1 MLNTNSITMEKQM
14 NGVISPDMIEQ
25 NLEYIRSFIEV
36 ELAEKK
42 ETIKRQAAEIEE
54 LKQLL
59 QKKELAIGMFEAN
72 TREFRE
78 TAEGNRQLINKLLGD
93 ISRLQ
98 NDIDWY
104 KRTYEKRSLLGVL
117 REKMAA
123 AFGKKK

>member
-1 MLNTNSITMEKQM
+1 MEKQL
-14 NGVISPDMIEQ
+14 NGAISQDMIRQ
-25 NLEYIRSFIEV
+25 NLDHIRNFIEI

-42 ETIKRQAAEIEE
+42 ATIKEQTAEIDE
-54 LKQLL
+54 LKKQLQ
-59 QKKELAIGMFEAN
+59 QKNIAISMFEAN
-72 TREFRE
+72 TREFQE

-117 REKMAA
+117 REKLAG
-123 AFGKKK
+123 GKKNRQPR

>member
-1 MLNTNSITMEKQM
+1 MEKQL
-14 NGVISPDMIEQ
+14 NGAISQDMIRQ
-25 NLEYIRSFIEV
+25 DLDYIKSFIEN

-42 ETIKRQAAEIEE
+42 ETIKEQAAEIEE
-54 LKQLL
+54 LKEQL
-59 QKKELAIGMFEAN
+59 QKKNLAIGMFEAN
-72 TREFRE
+72 TREFQE

-117 REKMAA
+117 REKLAG
-123 AFGKKK
+123 GKKNRQAL

>member
-1 MLNTNSITMEKQM
+1 MEKQL
-14 NGVISPDMIEQ
+14 NGVVSPDIIKQ

-42 ETIKRQAAEIEE
+42 ETIKEQAAEIEA

-59 QKKELAIGMFEAN
+59 QKKDIAISMFEAN
-72 TREFRE
+72 TREFQE

-117 REKMAA
+117 REK
-123 AFGKKK
+123 FFHKKR

>member
-1 MLNTNSITMEKQM
+1 MEKQL
-14 NGVISPDMIEQ
+14 NGVMSHDLIRQ
-25 NLEYIRSFIEV
+25 NLDQIRSFIEI

-42 ETIKRQAAEIEE
+42 ATIKEQAAEIEE
-54 LKQLL
+54 LKKLL
-59 QKKELAIGMFEAN
+59 QQKDVAISMFEAN
-72 TREFRE
+72 TREFQE

-117 REKMAA
+117 REK
-123 AFGKKK
+123 FFHKTR

>member
-1 MLNTNSITMEKQM
+1 MEKQL
-14 NGVISPDMIEQ
+14 NGALSYDLIRQ
-25 NLEYIRSFIEV
+25 NLDQIRSFIEI

-42 ETIKRQAAEIEE
+42 ETIKEQAAEIEE
-54 LKQLL
+54 LKKLL
-59 QKKELAIGMFEAN
+59 QQKDVAISMFEAN
-72 TREFRE
+72 NREFQE

-117 REKMAA
+117 REKLAG
-123 AFGKKK
+123 GKKNRQLR

>member
-1 MLNTNSITMEKQM
+1 MEKQL
-14 NGVISPDMIEQ
+14 NGVMSHEMIRQ
-25 NLEYIRSFIEV
+25 NLDQIRSFIEI

-42 ETIKRQAAEIEE
+42 ETIKEQVAEIEE
-54 LKQLL
+54 LKKML
-59 QKKELAIGMFEAN
+59 QQKDLAISMFEAN

-117 REKMAA
+117 REKLAA
-123 AFGKKK
+123 GLGKKNKS

>member
-1 MLNTNSITMEKQM
+1 MEKQL
-14 NGVISPDMIEQ
+14 NGFMSHDMIRQ
-25 NLEYIRSFIEV
+25 NLEHIRSFIEI

-42 ETIKRQAAEIEE
+42 ETIKEQAAEIEE

-59 QKKELAIGMFEAN
+59 QKKDTAISMFEAN
-72 TREFRE
+72 NRQFQE

-117 REKMAA
+117 REKIAA
-123 AFGKKK
+123 GFGRKK